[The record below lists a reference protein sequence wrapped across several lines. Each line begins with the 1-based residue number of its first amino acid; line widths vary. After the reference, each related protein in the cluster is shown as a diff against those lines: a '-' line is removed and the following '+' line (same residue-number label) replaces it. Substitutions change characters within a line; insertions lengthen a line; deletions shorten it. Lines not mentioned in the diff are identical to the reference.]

1 MKSLSFVFAL
11 LLPFSIALGQAGKAP
26 EGHSVGSV
34 VADFTLSDA
43 EGKKTSLKSI
53 GEGKKYIVLD
63 FWSRE
68 CPAAKACEPGFAKLN
83 KDYAAKGVAFVHV
96 ASNKKENKVEADVAA
111 TKDYATKNGIKCPI
125 LLDVDN
131 KIADIFGAEKTPH
144 VYVIDTKD
152 MKVVY
157 AGAFNDAV
165 YKPESVKHEYVRE
178 ALDLLL
184 AGKPVATPSTKPEGC
199 VIKRVVS

>member
-1 MKSLSFVFAL
+1 MKFSSVLVAAFALVL
-11 LLPFSIALGQAGKAP
+11 LLPHAP
-26 EGHSVGSV
+26 AQDAKGYAAGSV
-34 VADFTLSDA
+34 VADFTLNDLD
-43 EGKKTSLKSI
+43 GKKTSLKSI

-68 CPAAKACEPGFAKLN
+68 CPAAKACEPAFAKLN
-83 KDYAAKGVAFVHV
+83 TDYAAKGIALVHV
-96 ASNKKENKVEADVAA
+96 ASNKKENKAEGDVTA
-111 TKDYATKNGIKCPI
+111 TKEYAKKNNIAFPV

-131 KIADIFGAEKTPH
+131 KIADAFGAQTTPH

-157 AGAFNDAV
+157 VGAFNDAV
-165 YKPESVKHEYVRE
+165 WKPENVKKEYVRE

-184 AGKPVATPSTKPEGC
+184 GGKAVGTPSTKPEGC
-199 VIKRVVS
+199 TIKRVVS